1 MKFLK
6 LDICASEISRNKEA
20 TKKITNKKINWLE
33 IYQEIWNNRKFLLSG
48 KHHKIL
54 KIYYYIRHEKSRS
67 FLKYLKFVEMGVNC
81 FSRANLSFQPRH
93 DSVYSSRLIAKIDK
107 NLFASLSSVHAYVTV
122 SRDQFV
128 FRFTE
133 LLTLFHVHEFWLFE
147 RNKKIRYTNL
157 ADYCFLLS

>member
-67 FLKYLKFVEMGVNC
+67 FLKYLKFVENGSQLLLSRESFISTETRLGLFFALDRENWQEPFR
-81 FSRANLSFQPRH
+81 FSFLG
-93 DSVYSSRLIAKIDK
+93 SRLR
-107 NLFASLSSVHAYVTV
+107 NSFTWPVCLPFYGTFNFV
-122 SRDQFV
+122 SCPWILIIR
-128 FRFTE
+128 TE
-133 LLTLFHVHEFWLFE
+133 
-147 RNKKIRYTNL
+147 
-157 ADYCFLLS
+157 